1 MTFSYVT
8 AEYIHFRK
16 ALLFTLFQF
25 KSYHLFPNQLLH
37 KFTVTIF
44 SILILMNQMKCFTMF
59 FINPFLVFRLK
70 KSYSKRRYLKAIWA
84 LQLIKVNI

>member
-8 AEYIHFRK
+8 AD
-16 ALLFTLFQF
+16 
-25 KSYHLFPNQLLH
+25 
-37 KFTVTIF
+37 
-44 SILILMNQMKCFTMF
+44 ILILMNQMKCFTMF